1 MSPVVTAVLAL
12 LAEEP
17 MHAYRMQQLIKQRGI
32 DLVVNVRNRSG
43 LYTALE
49 RLCREELIRV
59 QVVERGQRHPERTV
73 YAITEA
79 GRERLLAGLRD
90 GLASPAADFPAFPAI
105 VSFMHLLE
113 PADARQH
120 LTQRAATLQAR
131 LDQTDAVLAS
141 SRNARVP
148 RVHLLEHEYLHCATI
163 EELAWVRQTVTDL
176 DSGALGWEAVA
187 TGA

>member
-59 QVVERGQRHPERTV
+59 QAVERDLRHPERTV
-73 YAITEA
+73 YAITAA
-79 GRERLLAGLRD
+79 GREHLLAGLRD
-90 GLASPAADFPAFPAI
+90 GLASPAADFPLFPAI

-113 PADARQH
+113 PADAREH
-120 LTQRAATLQAR
+120 LTRRAAVLQAR
-131 LDQTDAVLAS
+131 LDQTDAVIAN
-141 SRNARVP
+141 SRNALVP
-148 RVHLLEHEYLHCATI
+148 RVHLLEHEYLHCAAVA
-163 EELAWVRQTVTDL
+163 ELSWVLQAITDL
-176 DSGALGWEAVA
+176 DSGALWWETAA
-187 TGA
+187 AGA